1 MLGKFK
7 DRRLKE
13 EKDLEKK
20 NTSDVITAEK
30 RMRFDIQKYNDN
42 KIDNVTITYP
52 NEDSVT

>member
-1 MLGKFK
+1 MIGKFK
-7 DRRLKE
+7 DKRLKE

-42 KIDNVTITYP
+42 RIENVTITYP
-52 NEDSVT
+52 N